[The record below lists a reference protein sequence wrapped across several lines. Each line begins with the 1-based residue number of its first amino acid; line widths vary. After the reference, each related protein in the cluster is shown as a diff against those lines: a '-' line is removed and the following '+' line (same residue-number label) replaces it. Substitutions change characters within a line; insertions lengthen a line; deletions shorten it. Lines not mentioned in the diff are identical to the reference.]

1 MIRRPPRSTR
11 TDTRFPYTTLFRSS
25 TVQVWRG
32 PMWAILAGAVESS
45 RVALGAIARK
55 PGWTLPLVISLPR
68 DLDGRHS
75 DFADLSGPA
84 RAAGAEFLA
93 QPNTNTTETHVAIL
107 SAAAAYAVVNGLA
120 TYEGGELHA

>member
-11 TDTRFPYTTLFRSS
+11 TDTLFPTRRSSDLLANAS

-32 PMWAILAGAVESS
+32 PMRAILAGAVESS
-45 RVALGAIARK
+45 RVALGAIART

-68 DLDGRHS
+68 DLDGRHR

-84 RAAGAEFLA
+84 SAETGSGSCRGSVT
-93 QPNTNTTETHVAIL
+93 QYVEI
-107 SAAAAYAVVNGLA
+107 SVVPVSIKKK
-120 TYEGGELHA
+120 

>member
-11 TDTRFPYTTLFRSS
+11 TDTLFPTRRSSDLLANAS

-32 PMWAILAGAVESS
+32 PMRAILAGAVESS
-45 RVALGAIARK
+45 RVALGAIART
-55 PGWTLPLVISLPR
+55 PGWTLPQVISLPR
-68 DLDGRHS
+68 DFDGRPS

-93 QPNTNTTETHVAIL
+93 TRNINTTETLDAIR
-107 SAAAAYAVVNGLA
+107 AAGAESVFGNRWWQIG
-120 TYEGGELHA
+120 

>member
-1 MIRRPPRSTR
+1 MR
-11 TDTRFPYTTLFRSS
+11 
-25 TVQVWRG
+25 
-32 PMWAILAGAVESS
+32 AILAGAVESS
-45 RVALGAIARK
+45 RVALGAIART

-93 QPNTNTTETHVAIL
+93 TRNINTPETLASIRAADADYVFVIGW
-107 SAAAAYAVVNGLA
+107 SQICGREFQAAAQIGRASTRANVCQFV
-120 TYEGGELHA
+120 